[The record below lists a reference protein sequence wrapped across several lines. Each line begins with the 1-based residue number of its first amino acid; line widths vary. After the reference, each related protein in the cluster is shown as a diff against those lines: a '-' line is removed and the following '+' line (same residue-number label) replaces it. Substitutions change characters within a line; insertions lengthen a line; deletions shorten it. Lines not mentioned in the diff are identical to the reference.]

1 MCLVMELI
9 PLPESLSLHKLRVS
23 PVLLKT
29 KADLNIQY
37 GRTIRTSSTF
47 LLSFALV
54 SNTWIP
60 ICSANFT
67 ASSFTTTFFSGLSS
81 LLPTWEKQNKIKLQS
96 CKPTKYHRYY
106 KPGLQTANL
115 IANFFSNHHDDLNS
129 CSLECWLQVLLSCH
143 CFCFHCTVHINYS
156 WHQDYF
162 MTSKQE
168 NLHVNQYIQRL
179 EAKTP
184 RHNSGW
190 WEEHTISAL
199 FSFFYCNVIK

>member
-1 MCLVMELI
+1 MELI
-9 PLPESLSLHKLRVS
+9 SLPESLSLHKLRVS
-23 PVLLKT
+23 SVLPKIN
-29 KADLNIQY
+29 ADLNIQY

-115 IANFFSNHHDDLNS
+115 IANFFSNHNDDLNS

-162 MTSKQE
+162 MTSKKPTVKI
-168 NLHVNQYIQRL
+168 N
-179 EAKTP
+179 T
-184 RHNSGW
+184 
-190 WEEHTISAL
+190 
-199 FSFFYCNVIK
+199 FSDWNPKHLDPTLGDERNTQ

>member
-1 MCLVMELI
+1 MELI
-9 PLPESLSLHKLRVS
+9 SLPESLSLHKLRVS
-23 PVLLKT
+23 SVLPKIN
-29 KADLNIQY
+29 ADLNIQY

-81 LLPTWEKQNKIKLQS
+81 LLPTWEKQNKIKLQRCIS
-96 CKPTKYHRYY
+96 TKYHRYY

-115 IANFFSNHHDDLNS
+115 IAHFFSDPHDDLNS

-162 MTSKQE
+162 MISKQE

-184 RHNSGW
+184 RPNPGW
-190 WEEHTISAL
+190 REEHAISAL
-199 FSFFYCNVIK
+199 FSFFYCNVVK

>member
-23 PVLLKT
+23 PVLPKT
-29 KADLNIQY
+29 NADLNIQY
-37 GRTIRTSSTF
+37 GRTIHTSSTF

-81 LLPTWEKQNKIKLQS
+81 LLPTWEKQNKIKLQHCTS
-96 CKPTKYHRYY
+96 TKYHRYY

-115 IANFFSNHHDDLNS
+115 IAAWSAVCKF
-129 CSLECWLQVLLSCH
+129 CSLIAVFVVITL
-143 CFCFHCTVHINYS
+143 
-156 WHQDYF
+156 
-162 MTSKQE
+162 
-168 NLHVNQYIQRL
+168 YIL
-179 EAKTP
+179 
-184 RHNSGW
+184 
-190 WEEHTISAL
+190 TIHGIEITL
-199 FSFFYCNVIK
+199 

>member
-23 PVLLKT
+23 PVLPKT
-29 KADLNIQY
+29 NADLNIQY
-37 GRTIRTSSTF
+37 GRTIHTSSTF

-81 LLPTWEKQNKIKLQS
+81 LLPTWEKQYKIKLQS

-115 IANFFSNHHDDLNS
+115 IANFFFRSP
-129 CSLECWLQVLLSCH
+129 WWPKQLQLGVLSASSALLSLFLLSLH
-143 CFCFHCTVHINYS
+143 CSY
-156 WHQDYF
+156 
-162 MTSKQE
+162 
-168 NLHVNQYIQRL
+168 
-179 EAKTP
+179 
-184 RHNSGW
+184 
-190 WEEHTISAL
+190 
-199 FSFFYCNVIK
+199 